1 MVGVLLLSVSCKT
14 SNTSSSDDRKS
25 LSADSGPSV
34 LWIAISDSKIDFQF
48 RKNQPKPLK
57 YQLYILDTMAM
68 RRRLQD
74 LTKDGSAQ
82 SLSQKDTL
90 SLPLEGQGL
99 VSFQLR
105 NSPVM
110 APELA
115 AQFPEI
121 QTFSGDALLNPAW
134 HLKCEHTPKGFTA
147 QIVAPDQTYFIEPV
161 TGFNQS
167 VYITFR
173 KSDLQQPPDKT
184 FEELP
189 ER

>member
-1 MVGVLLLSVSCKT
+1 MVGVLLLSLSCKT
-14 SNTSSSDDRKS
+14 SHTSSSDNRKS
-25 LSADSGPSV
+25 LSTDSEPSA
-34 LWIAISDSKIDFQF
+34 LWTVISASKIDFEF
-48 RKNQPKPLK
+48 RRNQPKPLK
-57 YQLYILDTMAM
+57 YQLYTLDTMAM
-68 RRRLQD
+68 RRRLLD
-74 LTKDGSAQ
+74 LPKEGSAK
-82 SLSQKDTL
+82 SLSQQDTL

-99 VSFQLR
+99 VSFKVR

-121 QTFSGDALLNPAW
+121 QTFSGAAILNPAW
-134 HLKCEHTPKGFTA
+134 HLKCEHTPRGFTA
-147 QIVAPDQTYFIEPV
+147 QIIAPDQTYFIEPV

-184 FEELP
+184 FDELP